1 MPKHINT
8 TVFPSETTG
17 HTALR
22 PVVLAAR
29 LTCVALLGA
38 VLPVQVMAQ
47 GTAAEV
53 TATLPA
59 TTAVGRGETAQSPGK
74 GFVAKQSAAG
84 TKTDTPIIETPQSIS
99 VVTQQQLDDQK
110 PRGLSEALNYTSGA
124 FTALVGASNRY
135 DYVALRGFNAA
146 ASTTP
151 CSMACA

>member
-1 MPKHINT
+1 MCMETSRIFQHIMPKHINT

-29 LTCVALLGA
+29 LTCAALLGA

-99 VVTQQQLDDQK
+99 VVTQQQLDD
-110 PRGLSEALNYTSGA
+110 
-124 FTALVGASNRY
+124 
-135 DYVALRGFNAA
+135 
-146 ASTTP
+146 
-151 CSMACA
+151 